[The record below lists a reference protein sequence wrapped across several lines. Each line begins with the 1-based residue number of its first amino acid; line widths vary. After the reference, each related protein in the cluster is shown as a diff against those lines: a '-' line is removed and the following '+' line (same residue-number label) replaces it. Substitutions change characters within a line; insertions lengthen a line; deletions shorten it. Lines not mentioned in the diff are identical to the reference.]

1 MLPSIRS
8 VEHTYEIPKFSITT
22 KDIDGFYSELEGY
35 HEVFADCFHRSES
48 RGHFFKYMA
57 GQFSELERKS
67 IEPIAVN
74 IKGGNVRAMQRFIS
88 DAEWDEDKISRKYRH
103 MVNDDMGDPNGILIF
118 DESGFVKKGSDSIG
132 VARQYCG
139 TIGKVDNCQ
148 VGVFAA
154 YASPQGYAL
163 IDKRL
168 FIPEKWF
175 TKDYAAKREK
185 CALPENIKFKTKP
198 QLAVEM
204 FTAIRDEGILPFKY
218 IATDSLY
225 GSSPEF
231 INAVDRLPGITYF
244 VSMASDTRCW
254 LKRPVVREKTYKY
267 KGTVKTRRILEDTSK
282 TPIAFIDLAK
292 SINDFFWYRRKVSEG
307 TKGPIMYE
315 FTKRRVVLSKDGLPE
330 KEVWLVIKR
339 TLGPKPEYS
348 FFISNAPVSTRLA
361 KFVWLS
367 GVRWAI
373 EQCFEE
379 TKTELGMDHYEVR
392 KYSGW
397 NHHILTCM
405 LGHFFLWHLKIRLGE
420 KNAVYYSVAA

>member
-1 MLPSIRS
+1 LALSLP
-8 VEHTYEIPKFSITT
+8 PKP
-22 KDIDGFYSELEGY
+22 
-35 HEVFADCFHRSES
+35 
-48 RGHFFKYMA
+48 
-57 GQFSELERKS
+57 
-67 IEPIAVN
+67 EPAT
-74 IKGGNVRAMQRFIS
+74 G
-88 DAEWDEDKISRKYRH
+88 WY
-103 MVNDDMGDPNGILIF
+103 
-118 DESGFVKKGSDSIG
+118 GFVKKGSDSIG

-175 TKDYAAKREK
+175 AKDYAAKREK

-267 KGTVKTRRILEDTSK
+267 KGTVKTRKILEDTSK
-282 TPIAFIDLAK
+282 APIAFIIYPWNL
-292 SINDFFWYRRKVSEG
+292 SSPYQWNWHGTEDFLN
-307 TKGPIMYE
+307 P
-315 FTKRRVVLSKDGLPE
+315 KRRTGGC
-330 KEVWLVIKR
+330 
-339 TLGPKPEYS
+339 GPS
-348 FFISNAPVSTRLA
+348 
-361 KFVWLS
+361 
-367 GVRWAI
+367 
-373 EQCFEE
+373 
-379 TKTELGMDHYEVR
+379 
-392 KYSGW
+392 
-397 NHHILTCM
+397 
-405 LGHFFLWHLKIRLGE
+405 
-420 KNAVYYSVAA
+420 

>member
-1 MLPSIRS
+1 
-8 VEHTYEIPKFSITT
+8 
-22 KDIDGFYSELEGY
+22 
-35 HEVFADCFHRSES
+35 
-48 RGHFFKYMA
+48 MA

-218 IATDSLY
+218 IYHSQY
-225 GSSPEF
+225 
-231 INAVDRLPGITYF
+231 ITISRHGQKISRGWQFY
-244 VSMASDTRCW
+244 RG
-254 LKRPVVREKTYKY
+254 LK
-267 KGTVKTRRILEDTSK
+267 
-282 TPIAFIDLAK
+282 
-292 SINDFFWYRRKVSEG
+292 
-307 TKGPIMYE
+307 
-315 FTKRRVVLSKDGLPE
+315 
-330 KEVWLVIKR
+330 
-339 TLGPKPEYS
+339 
-348 FFISNAPVSTRLA
+348 SNL
-361 KFVWLS
+361 
-367 GVRWAI
+367 
-373 EQCFEE
+373 
-379 TKTELGMDHYEVR
+379 
-392 KYSGW
+392 
-397 NHHILTCM
+397 
-405 LGHFFLWHLKIRLGE
+405 FFLASW
-420 KNAVYYSVAA
+420 SVLRK

>member
-1 MLPSIRS
+1 VTL
-8 VEHTYEIPKFSITT
+8 
-22 KDIDGFYSELEGY
+22 
-35 HEVFADCFHRSES
+35 
-48 RGHFFKYMA
+48 
-57 GQFSELERKS
+57 Q
-67 IEPIAVN
+67 
-74 IKGGNVRAMQRFIS
+74 
-88 DAEWDEDKISRKYRH
+88 
-103 MVNDDMGDPNGILIF
+103 
-118 DESGFVKKGSDSIG
+118 
-132 VARQYCG
+132 
-139 TIGKVDNCQ
+139 
-148 VGVFAA
+148 
-154 YASPQGYAL
+154 
-163 IDKRL
+163 
-168 FIPEKWF
+168 
-175 TKDYAAKREK
+175 
-185 CALPENIKFKTKP
+185 
-198 QLAVEM
+198 
-204 FTAIRDEGILPFKY
+204 
-218 IATDSLY
+218 TDSLY

-231 INAVDRLPGITYF
+231 INAVDRLPGVTYF

-379 TKTELGMDHYEVR
+379 TKTELGMEG
-392 KYSGW
+392 K
-397 NHHILTCM
+397 LTLELQLFCT
-405 LGHFFLWHLKIRLGE
+405 LIFFLLPFYRATDLALVQTNGAHTISFRPKMTTPLSLLQFQVLVEYLDGAFSLQKSNYFRYRKLWRNRHNQMDMVFLDVHLQHLKLLPLAE
-420 KNAVYYSVAA
+420 LPHYLSN